1 MQGLSYFP
9 VSLYIAT
16 FTKRL
21 SDQLTATAV
30 LALFNIAAVIGQI
43 IIGHLCDRFPYPSII
58 LFITSGSALAAF
70 FLWGFAD
77 AAAFLYLFAVIF
89 GGLVSLPCTR
99 AAPRARLTS
108 VRAQSGGFSSTWPTA
123 AADCAGSRPEYAG
136 MAFGGISLSKGVS
149 AVVGPVV
156 SGLLL
161 EAGKGAPLGGGFGRF
176 GYGAVEIFV
185 GSCALASGV
194 GGLVVAFARQRST
207 V

>member
-77 AAAFLYLFAVIF
+77 AAASLYLFAVIF
-89 GGLVSLPCTR
+89 GGLVSLPCTH
-99 AAPRARLTS
+99 AARRAR
-108 VRAQSGGFSSTWPTA
+108 G
-123 AADCAGSRPEYAG
+123 
-136 MAFGGISLSKGVS
+136 
-149 AVVGPVV
+149 
-156 SGLLL
+156 
-161 EAGKGAPLGGGFGRF
+161 
-176 GYGAVEIFV
+176 
-185 GSCALASGV
+185 
-194 GGLVVAFARQRST
+194 
-207 V
+207 